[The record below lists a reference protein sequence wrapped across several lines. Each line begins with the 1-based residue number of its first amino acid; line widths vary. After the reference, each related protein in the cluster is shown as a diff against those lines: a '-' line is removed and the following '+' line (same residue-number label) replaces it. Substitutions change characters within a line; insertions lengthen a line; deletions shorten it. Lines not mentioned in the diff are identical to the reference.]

1 MFQRTTM
8 RTLLALLCIF
18 IPAHAFADPSPPQA
32 KPFTDFL
39 QAIKSGDADQFRDC
53 QSKSTRE
60 SNQPWAEKL
69 KEAKGS
75 LTRRYGDYD
84 ISKFTCTFA
93 GDESKGD
100 LTVTY
105 PGHEPIKLK
114 VVKEGDNWKLASH

>member
-1 MFQRTTM
+1 MFQRSPICA
-8 RTLLALLCIF
+8 LLALLCLSVSTK
-18 IPAHAFADPSPPQA
+18 AYADPTPPQV

-39 QAIKSGDADQFRDC
+39 EAIKAGDADKFRDC

-60 SNQPWAEKL
+60 SNQPWTQKL
-69 KEAKGS
+69 KEAKAS

-93 GDESKGD
+93 GEESKGD

-105 PGHEPIKLK
+105 PGHDPIKLK
-114 VVKEGDNWKLASH
+114 IVKEVDDWKLASH